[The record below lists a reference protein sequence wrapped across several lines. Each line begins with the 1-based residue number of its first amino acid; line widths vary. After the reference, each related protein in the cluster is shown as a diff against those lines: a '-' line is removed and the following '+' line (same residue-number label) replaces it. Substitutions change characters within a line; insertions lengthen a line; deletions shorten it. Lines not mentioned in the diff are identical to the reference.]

1 MKLTDYLAERLSQFG
16 VTAVFGMSGGAAVH
30 MFDSF
35 SRHPKIHLV
44 PTTHEQAAAMAAD
57 GYSRT
62 SGGMGVAISTSGPGA
77 TNLLTGVCCS
87 FYDSVPTLIL
97 TGQVATHRLKG
108 DRGVRQIGFQETD
121 VVGIFAPVTKFAVQL
136 KLANEFPDLL
146 EEAIFNAF
154 EGRPGPVLIDIPDDL
169 QRAELTF
176 IGSRPHGK
184 PRKVLHEIPI
194 QQIEQIQELIDQIS
208 QAERPL
214 LVLGGG
220 LKTPYECPRV
230 LELVDALGIPVLVTW
245 AAIDLI
251 PHEHPLRIGTFGVY
265 GSRAGNFAVQNSDLI
280 VALGTRL
287 SQNLTGGVLA
297 TFARGAKIALVD
309 IDEFELSKF
318 AGRGIEITHPIK
330 MDLHNFVPQLL
341 ELIPSNSLNQNP
353 FWHSRVSH
361 WKDVFGVE
369 QIRSLN
375 NSAPV
380 NIDATEFVETLSG
393 FLPAS
398 ANVFVDTGGNLT
410 WTCNALK
417 VKIGQSVHS
426 AWNFTPMGYALPAA
440 IGGALGNPNKSTIV
454 IIGDG
459 GLMLCL
465 GELATLERQ
474 NLPVRVFLFNNQGHG
489 IQKQTLETWLDGEY
503 VGVDYPS
510 GLGLIKDWSA
520 LARAN
525 GLAFTRISDAKEV
538 KSQLHSIF
546 ENMEPQL
553 IEVVVDPDFRLYPY
567 LRFGMPLEDQS
578 PNLESSRISE
588 EMLITPFNPD
598 EKSPLTQVQG
608 QQGW

>member
-1 MKLTDYLAERLSQFG
+1 MKLTDYLADRLSQYG

-57 GYSRT
+57 GYSRAT
-62 SGGMGVAISTSGPGA
+62 GGIGVAISTSGPGA

-136 KLANEFPDLL
+136 QRASEFPDLL

-169 QRAELTF
+169 QRAELNI
-176 IGSRPHGK
+176 IGSRPISN
-184 PRKVLHEIPI
+184 PRKILHESPM
-194 QQIEQIQELIDQIS
+194 QQTDQINQIIHQMT

-220 LKTPYECPRV
+220 LKTPYACPRV
-230 LELVDALGIPVLVTW
+230 MDLVDGLGIPILVTW

-251 PHEHPLRIGTFGVY
+251 PYEHPLRIGTFGVY

-280 VALGTRL
+280 LALGTRL
-287 SQNLTGGVLA
+287 SQNLTGGVLPS
-297 TFARGAKIALVD
+297 FARGAKIVLVD
-309 IDEFELSKF
+309 VDEFELSKF
-318 AGRGIEITHPIK
+318 DGRGIEITHPIK
-330 MDLHNFVPQLL
+330 MDLHSFVPQLVD
-341 ELIPSNSLNQNP
+341 LITSKPLKHNSS
-353 FWHSRVSH
+353 WRARIEH

-369 QIRSLN
+369 QIRSSD
-375 NSAPV
+375 NST
-380 NIDATEFVETLSG
+380 NSDLDATEFVKTLSG
-393 FLPAS
+393 FLPS
-398 ANVFVDTGGNLT
+398 NANVYVDTGGNLT

-417 VKIGQSVHS
+417 VKVGQNVHS

-440 IGGALGNPNKSTIV
+440 IGGAIGDPSKSTVV

-474 NLPVRVFLFNNQGHG
+474 HLPLKVFLFNNMGHG
-489 IQKQTLETWLDGEY
+489 IQKQTLETWLDGHY

-525 GLAFTRISDAKEV
+525 GLSFTRISDANKVE
-538 KSQLHSIF
+538 SQLQSVF
-546 ENMEPQL
+546 QNSEPQL
-553 IEVVVDPDFRLYPY
+553 IEVVIDPSFRLYPY
-567 LRFGMPLEDQS
+567 LRFGMPLEEQS
-578 PNLESSRISE
+578 PSLDRDRISE
-588 EMLITPFNPD
+588 EMLIKPYSPD
-598 EKSPLTQVQG
+598 EKSQLTQVQG